1 MWDRIQDPDEN
12 RHSSIRVTARYA
24 LYLLLP
30 GQMIFLSSMLRII
43 PFRSWNKQKMF
54 VQIYFLY
61 VVFVITFTVH
71 FVTYSIH
78 LHSTVLF
85 NSIFFSQNV
94 GHPCKFLRQH
104 VNDAKEK
111 RVMHCQAVRRSSI
124 ENREIQDFFFF
135 FLLNSVFA
143 TLYVSYILESTSAG
157 SSCSRSFLKLLT
169 YQTSRSL
176 PKYHLSLSLMISPSF
191 C

>member
-1 MWDRIQDPDEN
+1 MGSNPGSGWEQTLLDPG
-12 RHSSIRVTARYA
+12 HGKV
-24 LYLLLP
+24 YLLLP

-71 FVTYSIH
+71 LSLIQYIYTLQYC
-78 LHSTVLF
+78 LTV
-85 NSIFFSQNV
+85 FFFLRDI